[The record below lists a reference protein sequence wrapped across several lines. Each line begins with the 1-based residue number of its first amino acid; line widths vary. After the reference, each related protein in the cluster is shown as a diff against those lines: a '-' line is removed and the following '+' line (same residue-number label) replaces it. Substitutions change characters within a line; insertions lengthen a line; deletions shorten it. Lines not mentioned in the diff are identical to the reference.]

1 MFHELILQQTQHR
14 PWPMPQ
20 RPWRM
25 AQTWHDLLFAH
36 WPVPK
41 AMLRPHIPPIL
52 EIDTFHDP
60 NHHSVER
67 TTAGD
72 AEKSTGAAEGTA
84 WLSIVPFRMKG
95 VRPRHMPGLPWLSNF
110 AELNVRTYVCL
121 PDIAAP
127 DANLSDTP
135 PAPTSQERT
144 KPGVFFFSLDAAN
157 PLAVEIARR
166 VFHLPYFNARMQ
178 CQERAGHI
186 HYHSVRHDRRTPQGE
201 QMQGEFQ
208 AIYRP
213 TGGIQPATPGTLE
226 HWLAERYALY
236 TTDAQGRLCRG
247 EIHHLP
253 WPLQTAEVEIQT
265 NTLAESV
272 GLTLPPDAPLVQFS
286 RRLDV
291 LIWPLQR
298 VTEIGMLH
306 AATPESR
313 PTRP

>member
-1 MFHELILQQTQHR
+1 
-14 PWPMPQ
+14 MPQ

-36 WPVPK
+36 WPVPI
-41 AMLRPHIPPIL
+41 AMLRPHIPPSL

-60 NHHSVER
+60 NYHPIAHHPI
-67 TTAGD
+67 THHPID
-72 AEKSTGAAEGTA
+72 GATDGEAEGTA

-110 AELNVRTYVCL
+110 AELNVRTYVRL
-121 PDIAAP
+121 PDTAAP
-127 DANLSDTP
+127 DVNLPDTP
-135 PAPTSQERT
+135 PASTLQERT

-157 PLAVEIARR
+157 PLAVEIGRR

-178 CQERAGHI
+178 CQEQEGEIR
-186 HYHSVRHDRRTPQGE
+186 YHSVRHDRRSPQGE
-201 QMQGEFQ
+201 PLQGEFQ

-213 TGGIQPATPGTLE
+213 TGGIQPAVPGTLE
-226 HWLAERYALY
+226 HWLSERYAFY
-236 TTDAQGRLCRG
+236 TTDAQGQLCRC

-253 WPLQTAEVEIQT
+253 WPLQTAEVDIQT

-272 GLTLPPDAPLVQFS
+272 GLPLLSGAPLVQFS

-298 VTEIGMLH
+298 VTEIRMRQADTFESH
-306 AATPESR
+306 A
-313 PTRP
+313 TRP